1 MFLAGAAPKGSLFGT
16 GKATGVVVLE
26 EFKPKPGN
34 PEFVVCGGGAA
45 VAAGNGPPETEVA
58 SAVALGPIP
67 ELVLLLPIFGQAD
80 VLLFCTG
87 LVPVVGQ
94 GLVLSCVKLEAPV
107 NGLMGALLALLL
119 LEATEEIVM
128 LVLLATV
135 PALGPQLGVQLGEN
149 PRFSLAAT
157 AAAAAGA

>member
-149 PRFSLAAT
+149 PRFSLADT
-157 AAAAAGA
+157 AAAAGA

>member
-1 MFLAGAAPKGSLFGT
+1 MFVAGAAPKGSLFRT

-87 LVPVVGQ
+87 LVPVVGH

-149 PRFSLAAT
+149 PRFSLADT
-157 AAAAAGA
+157 AAAAGA

>member
-1 MFLAGAAPKGSLFGT
+1 MFFAGAAPKGSLFGT

-34 PEFVVCGGGAA
+34 PEFVVGGGAA
-45 VAAGNGPPETEVA
+45 VAGNGPPETEVA
-58 SAVALGPIP
+58 VAVALGPKP
-67 ELVLLLPIFGQAD
+67 ELALLLPIFGQAD

-135 PALGPQLGVQLGEN
+135 AALGPQLGVQLGEN

>member
-1 MFLAGAAPKGSLFGT
+1 MFVAGAAPKGSLFGT
-16 GKATGVVVLE
+16 GKATDVVVLE

-34 PEFVVCGGGAA
+34 PEFVVGGGA
-45 VAAGNGPPETEVA
+45 VVAGNGPLETEVA
-58 SAVALGPIP
+58 AAVALGPKP
-67 ELVLLLPIFGQAD
+67 ELALLLPIFGQAD

-135 PALGPQLGVQLGEN
+135 AALGPQLGVQLGEN

-157 AAAAAGA
+157 AAAAAAGA